1 MRKLSINDHN
11 IYEVRLVVA
20 IPDYGISKSVS
31 HYTALDAIVPTLDGE
46 LIVLDMAETELFIG
60 ADDNKTTA
68 VATYPV
74 ITTVT
79 NNTSTTIGTS
89 TKVAAKKQRA
99 KRTVIKKANAHARW
113 TDADILAV
121 VEAVQNSTLS
131 AARTYKKV
139 GKQLGRTDKACQ
151 LAYWKYTTGRK

>member
-1 MRKLSINDHN
+1 MRKLSINDHH

-46 LIVLDMAETELFIG
+46 LIVLDMSETELFIG
-60 ADDNKTTA
+60 ADDNKTVG

-74 ITTVT
+74 ITTVN
-79 NNTSTTIGTS
+79 NNTSTTIGTP

-99 KRTVIKKANAHARW
+99 KRTVIKKPNGHARW
-113 TDADILAV
+113 TDAEILTV
-121 VEAVQNSTLS
+121 VEAVTNSPLS
-131 AARTYKKV
+131 ANRTYKKV
-139 GKQLGRTDKACQ
+139 AKELGRTPKACQ
-151 LAYWKYTTGRK
+151 LAYFKYNTGRK